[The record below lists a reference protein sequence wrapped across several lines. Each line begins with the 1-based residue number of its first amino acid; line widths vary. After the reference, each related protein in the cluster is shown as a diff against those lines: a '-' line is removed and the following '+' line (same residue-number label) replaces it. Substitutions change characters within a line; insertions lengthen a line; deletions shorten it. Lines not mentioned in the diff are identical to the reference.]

1 MRIIR
6 ILEAIHLFL
15 LSLAVSVS
23 ICWSFAKTETNSE
36 GESERREREERTEV
50 WQAVLLFSISLPV
63 CLLSHCPSPCSL
75 PLVLIKI
82 LDNIHIGLWTK

>member
-15 LSLAVSVS
+15 VVSCCV
-23 ICWSFAKTETNSE
+23 CLYLLELCENSE

-63 CLLSHCPSPCSL
+63 CLLSYCPSPCSL